1 MFCAASENIPLTGL
15 AIYSLIIGNPEHK
28 NIYMTDYPM
37 VHRSAIVV
45 VPMKPLLDWI
55 NRVEPFKT
63 MTLEEVQKDNNIYLI
78 PDFDEPISTEDLE
91 KEIENYITKN
101 YKEIFYHLLSE
112 WYLGESVYPK
122 MNYKIFREW
131 FKISI
136 HTVIFDMV
144 NKPINK
150 EGW

>member
-1 MFCAASENIPLTGL
+1 
-15 AIYSLIIGNPEHK
+15 
-28 NIYMTDYPM
+28 MTDYPM